1 MRVAEAAHG
10 LCHVPGLQQSADAR
24 GRDGRAVQL
33 DDVDAVKADAA
44 LRAEGRE
51 LLRIACAAVAEAK
64 IVAADEVHGVVA
76 PEQRF
81 LREALPRLRHGLAV
95 EMQREHLVDAVIF
108 PHEGGAV
115 LRRVQQR
122 HAVAGDERVRMCV
135 EGQRCRR
142 NAEAVRRFA
151 RAPQQAAVADVDA
164 VKKAERQ
171 YTGSCHMHPLKSQ
184 KSSSR
189 SPCARPGPRRG
200 REIRRF
206 RHTGDSGRG

>member
-1 MRVAEAAHG
+1 MRVDETGA
-10 LCHVPGLQQSADAR
+10 PSSSMTSMR
-24 GRDGRAVQL
+24 
-33 DDVDAVKADAA
+33 VKADAA

-51 LLRIACAAVAEAK
+51 LLRIACAAGAEAK

-95 EMQREHLVDAVIF
+95 KMQREHLIDAVIF

-122 HAVAGDERVRMCV
+122 HAVSGDERVRV
-135 EGQRCRR
+135 RVKRQRRR
-142 NAEAVRRFA
+142 RHARRSAISRVR
-151 RAPQQAAVADVDA
+151 PQQAAVADVDA

-189 SPCARPGPRRG
+189 SPCGRPGPRRG